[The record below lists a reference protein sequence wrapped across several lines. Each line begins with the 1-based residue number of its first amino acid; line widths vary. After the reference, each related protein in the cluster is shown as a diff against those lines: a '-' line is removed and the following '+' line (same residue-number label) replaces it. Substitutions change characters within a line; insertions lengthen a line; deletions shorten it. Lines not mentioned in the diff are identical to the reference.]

1 MLHLRR
7 LPFVSFLVA
16 AVFGGVQAVA
26 APATVASTQYSCANG
41 ERFMVEAHAN
51 HLRLRT
57 GTGVFTL
64 TNDSALSGASA
75 HFTDGQ
81 NVLRAE
87 GDAVLLERPGLPVA
101 HDCRPEAG

>member
-1 MLHLRR
+1 MLRLRAFP
-7 LPFVSFLVA
+7 LILGA
-16 AVFGGVQAVA
+16 ALGTAQAA
-26 APATVASTQYSCANG
+26 APGSIASTQYSCPNG
-41 ERFMVEAHAN
+41 ERFKVEAHAD

-57 GTGVFTL
+57 GTGIFTL
-64 TNDSALSGASA
+64 THDAAPSTVDAVA

-81 NVLRAE
+81 NILRAE